1 MIPLLTAALILGL
14 AGSLHCIGMCGPLVL
29 SLPGQNS
36 WGKQFVNNS
45 VYQTGR
51 ILTYFILGLI
61 IGSFGESLSFV
72 GIQQPL
78 SLSIGVLILVFL
90 FLPKKLKLKMEQKV
104 GEIWLSRKLKNW
116 WAYFFR
122 KQSIPAFFMV
132 GMINGLLPCGLV
144 YAALAGAIAGGSALN
159 GGLFMLAF
167 GLGTTP
173 GLLLAGV
180 LKKVFQRKLQQWRS
194 FFLPTSLAM
203 MALLFILRGASLGIP
218 YLSPEINQQT
228 GETSCGCEK

>member
-1 MIPLLTAALILGL
+1 
-14 AGSLHCIGMCGPLVL
+14 
-29 SLPGQNS
+29 
-36 WGKQFVNNS
+36 
-45 VYQTGR
+45 
-51 ILTYFILGLI
+51 
-61 IGSFGESLSFV
+61 
-72 GIQQPL
+72 
-78 SLSIGVLILVFL
+78 
-90 FLPKKLKLKMEQKV
+90 MEQKA
-104 GEIWLSRKLKNW
+104 GETWLSRKLKNW